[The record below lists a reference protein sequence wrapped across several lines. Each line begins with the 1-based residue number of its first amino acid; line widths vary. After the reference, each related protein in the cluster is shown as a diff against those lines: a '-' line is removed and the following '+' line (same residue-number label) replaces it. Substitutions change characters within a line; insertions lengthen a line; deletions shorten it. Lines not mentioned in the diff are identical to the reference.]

1 MVGENWSYLF
11 SVSQDFE
18 ADIIIGLLNEESILA
33 IKQYPDA
40 GAFLKITYGLTTN
53 VDLYVPF
60 GSREVALQL
69 IKESLS
75 VPLDNDN
82 DNDNEFEEENIK
94 EPETV
99 HDASAS
105 DLLQTSHTHLL
116 VIFFAVLIL
125 VSAFVYIPHILR

>member
-1 MVGENWSYLF
+1 MVGENWSYLCG
-11 SVSQDFE
+11 VSQDIE

-40 GAFLKITYGLTTN
+40 GAALKITYGLTTG

-60 GSREVALQL
+60 SSREAALQL

-75 VPLDNDN
+75 VPLDNED
-82 DNDNEFEEENIK
+82 EFEEENVK
-94 EPETV
+94 EAETV

-105 DLLQTSHTHLL
+105 ALLQISHIHLL

-125 VSAFVYIPHILR
+125 VSVFVYNSHILR